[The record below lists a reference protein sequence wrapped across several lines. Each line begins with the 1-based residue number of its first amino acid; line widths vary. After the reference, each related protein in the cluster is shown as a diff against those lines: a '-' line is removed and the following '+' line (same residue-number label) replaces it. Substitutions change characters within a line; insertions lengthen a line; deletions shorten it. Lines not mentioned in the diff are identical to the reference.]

1 MADAPDEQG
10 PCKREARKEERRAAI
25 VEAAQRHFTEHG
37 FGGTTMSAI
46 ATELGGSKTTLW
58 TYFSSKEELFAAA
71 IDDWIERFK
80 PHRDLDL
87 QGSLRQTLV
96 NYCREFLQQMLAPQT
111 ETMFRLVIAE
121 AKRFP
126 ELGRIFYE
134 RAPLRRHKCLAKF
147 LQAQMDAGLLRRHDS
162 LRASAQ
168 LHHLCFYRL
177 FMHRMWGLDPDIS
190 PEQIRL
196 EAEEAVDLFL
206 NGYQPRRDESHSDE
220 AASGGTSRHKDW
232 GN

>member
-1 MADAPDEQG
+1 MIDGCAEQG
-10 PCKREARKEERRAAI
+10 SCKREARKEERRAAI

-71 IDDWIERFK
+71 IDDWIGQYRPGRE
-80 PHRDLDL
+80 LEL
-87 QGSLRQTLV
+87 EGSLRQTLV
-96 NYCREFLQQMLAPQT
+96 NYCREFLHQMLAPQT

-134 RAPLRRHKCLAKF
+134 RAPLRRHKSLATF
-147 LQAQMDAGLLRRHDS
+147 LQAQMDAGLLRQHDS

-177 FMHRMWGLDPDIS
+177 FMHSMWGLDPDTS

-206 NGYQPRRDESHSDE
+206 DGYRSREERGDGGN
-220 AASGGTSRHKDW
+220 AAS
-232 GN
+232 

>member
-1 MADAPDEQG
+1 MTDGCAEQG
-10 PCKREARKEERRAAI
+10 PCKRDARKEERRAAI
-25 VEAAQRHFTEHG
+25 VKAAQRHFTEHG

-71 IDDWIERFK
+71 IDNWIERFG
-80 PHRDLDL
+80 PARDLEL
-87 QGSLRQTLV
+87 EGSLRKTLV
-96 NYCREFLQQMLAPQT
+96 NYCREFLHQMLAPQT

-134 RAPLRRHKCLAKF
+134 RAPLRRHTCLAKF
-147 LQAQMDAGLLRRHDS
+147 LQAQMDAGLLRQHDS

-177 FMHRMWGLDPDIS
+177 FMHSMWGLDPDIS

-196 EAEEAVDLFL
+196 ESEEAVDLFL
-206 NGYQPRRDESHSDE
+206 YGYRSRRDESE
-220 AASGGTSRHKDW
+220 AGEVAS
-232 GN
+232 

>member
-1 MADAPDEQG
+1 MVDEYSEPG
-10 PCKREARKEERRAAI
+10 LCRREARKEERRAAI
-25 VEAAQRHFTEHG
+25 VKAAQRHFTEHG
-37 FGGTTMSAI
+37 FGGTTMSAV
-46 ATELGGSKTTLW
+46 ASELGGSKTTLW

-80 PHRDLDL
+80 PGRELPL
-87 QGSLRQTLV
+87 EGSLRETLV
-96 NYCREFLQQMLAPQT
+96 TYCRDFLHQMLSPQI

-134 RAPLRRHKCLAKF
+134 RAPLRRHKCLATF
-147 LQAQMDAGLLRRHDS
+147 LQAQMDAGRLRQHDS

-177 FMHRMWGLDPDIS
+177 FMHSMWGLDPDTS

-206 NGYQPRRDESHSDE
+206 DGYRARQGEGTPGQV
-220 AASGGTSRHKDW
+220 AS
-232 GN
+232 